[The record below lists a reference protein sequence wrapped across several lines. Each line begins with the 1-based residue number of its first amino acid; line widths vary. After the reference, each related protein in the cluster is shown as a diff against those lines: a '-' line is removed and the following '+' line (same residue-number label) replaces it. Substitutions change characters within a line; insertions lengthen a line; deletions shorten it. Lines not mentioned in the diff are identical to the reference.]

1 MLAFL
6 FSCAA
11 KVFYTVPRCLS
22 CRCFPNTFAE
32 QDVTTSVGAVMQC
45 FKGDGGLSVASHKVC
60 NGSWLL
66 LCLRFLLY
74 VMWVLSSSPWRVTE
88 VYSRLFFS
96 ENLLY
101 SGFLKVSVFLF
112 KGFFVQWGAL
122 GEVYVKL

>member
-74 VMWVLSSSPWRVTE
+74 VMLVLSSSPWRVTE
-88 VYSRLFFS
+88 VYSRLFFFREPS
-96 ENLLY
+96 LFGIFEGQRL
-101 SGFLKVSVFLF
+101 SVQGVFCAV
-112 KGFFVQWGAL
+112 GSPR
-122 GEVYVKL
+122 